1 MKKQLM
7 RCGIGTVLVL
17 VMVFSLWGCVG
28 PQEVPE
34 EPDKSEPPVQED
46 SSAFAEMLKTLDGSR
61 FTYMEGAGNIS
72 AEYFVSTLKNAAAG
86 GYTLEE
92 NVENGYD
99 PTAGY
104 CWSLEAYFEGDLE
117 TTGLS
122 WNDLHIRAECYFTE
136 NLAKVWYGK
145 AGAYDVATFNDES
158 LYQLILHKDD
168 REHRIDEDDYEKLK
182 DILTEQMELN
192 YNRWKDSPGNITG
205 YELLEFYHVGS
216 YEEDGTV
223 VELYDFDYAL
233 IPENPEKIML
243 VGGIGFDSQFRLI
256 NFNGGG
262 QLAVRYRDGE
272 MTAHNFMEDDFH
284 YIPCK
289 EENAEVDEAQREYLK
304 NALDA
309 AEHQE

>member
-1 MKKQLM
+1 MKKLFM
-7 RCGIGTVLVL
+7 RCGISAVLIL
-17 VMVFSLWGCVG
+17 GMVFSLWGCGG
-28 PQEVPE
+28 PQGVPE
-34 EPDKSEPPVQED
+34 EPDKSEPPLQEN
-46 SSAFAEMLKTLDGSR
+46 SSAFAEMLKTLDASQ
-61 FTYMEGAGNIS
+61 FTCMDGAGNIS
-72 AEYFVSTLKNAAAG
+72 AEDFVSTLKNAAAG

-136 NLAKVWYGK
+136 NLVKVWYGK

-216 YEEDGTV
+216 YEEDGAV

-262 QLAVRYRDGE
+262 QLAVRYRNGE

-289 EENAEVDEAQREYLK
+289 EEKEIKWIN
-304 NALDA
+304 
-309 AEHQE
+309 